1 MNILGP
7 THVFDLII
15 PKIEEILSI
24 VNINYINV
32 NNKKKY
38 SRKYSV
44 EEDNFESIKYF
55 YLFTK
60 NLVNK
65 DPNIMD
71 IDYDINNLNNANAKL
86 TFTNTIGNN
95 PLFSTP
101 IFSDGF
107 PSQNVNKLENIIYE
121 ENKKSGNNDQS
132 FLKKY
137 SEKRAINS
145 FYVYYAL
152 KVYNKK

>member
-1 MNILGP
+1 M
-7 THVFDLII
+7 
-15 PKIEEILSI
+15 
-24 VNINYINV
+24 

-44 EEDNFESIKYF
+44 EEDNFESIKY
-55 YLFTK
+55 LFLSVH

-65 DPNIMD
+65 DLNIMD
-71 IDYDINNLNNANAKL
+71 IEYDINNMNTANAKL
-86 TFTNTIGNN
+86 TFTNTLGNN

-101 IFSDGF
+101 IFSEGF

-121 ENKKSGNNDQS
+121 ENKNSGNNDQS
-132 FLKKY
+132 FGKKY
-137 SEKRAINS
+137 SEKKAMNS

-152 KVYNKK
+152 KV